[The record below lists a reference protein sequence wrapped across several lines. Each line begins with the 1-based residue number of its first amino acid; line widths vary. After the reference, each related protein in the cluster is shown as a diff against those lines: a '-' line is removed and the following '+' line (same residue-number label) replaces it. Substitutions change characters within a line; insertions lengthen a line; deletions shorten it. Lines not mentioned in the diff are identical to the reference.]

1 MTESTRKSLPIGA
14 LVGIGLAAL
23 VIIIGVSSWLNAANT
38 GAEQEAGLRA
48 TMDNN
53 RQILATYGNT
63 IGEMAQIPAM
73 QRDNLNSV
81 LETALSA
88 RYGEDGSQAVFQ
100 FITENYPGTL
110 DNTLYQNIQSQIVA
124 GRAQFQQN
132 QTVLLDKKR
141 VYEIILNRP
150 ISGFWMKLAGY
161 PKTDLSKI
169 IAVSSARADAA
180 FETGQDNGLTINNPA
195 APTRQRDPN
204 SERPAPREL
213 TPAEAEAARA
223 VVPMAVGRQTAPR
236 PAQ

>member
-1 MTESTRKSLPIGA
+1 
-14 LVGIGLAAL
+14 
-23 VIIIGVSSWLNAANT
+23 
-38 GAEQEAGLRA
+38 
-48 TMDNN
+48 
-53 RQILATYGNT
+53 
-63 IGEMAQIPAM
+63 MAQIPDI

-132 QTVLLDKKR
+132 QTALLDKKR

-161 PKTDLSKI
+161 PKTDLSTI
-169 IAVSSARADAA
+169 RAVSSARADAA
-180 FETGQDNGLTINNPA
+180 FETGQDNGIQLRRTPPA
-195 APTRQRDPN
+195 NAPV
-204 SERPAPREL
+204 ERPAEPVLSES
-213 TPAEAEAARA
+213 
-223 VVPMAVGRQTAPR
+223 GRR
-236 PAQ
+236 GG

>member
-1 MTESTRKSLPIGA
+1 MAQSKLPIPIGG

-53 RQILATYGNT
+53 RQVLATYGNT
-63 IGEMAQIPAM
+63 ISEMAQIPAM

-124 GRAQFQQN
+124 GRAAFQQN

-141 VYEIILNRP
+141 VYEIMLARP
-150 ISGFWMKLAGY
+150 ITGFWLRLAGY
-161 PKTDLSKI
+161 PKTDLSTI
-169 IAVSSARADAA
+169 RAVSSARADAA

-195 APTRQRDPN
+195 AAPTRQRDPN
-204 SERPAPREL
+204 TERPAPREL